1 MSLITPA
8 LAQLGVKRVA
18 TIDFETY
25 WDSAYTLSKM
35 DARAYVRDGR
45 FKIHGYSIAMDTSP
59 LTPGHPAPA
68 PVSWAAT
75 LIEQDAL
82 LRGHDWS
89 ETAILATNCA
99 FDGSIIAGKF
109 GIRPKLWL
117 DTVQM
122 ANAHVKPFTRR
133 SSLDATHRYLS
144 KLFPDRDPPAVKGNV
159 TMSFKGIQD
168 LPPAM
173 LNTVADYCIGD
184 NRLSQWCA
192 GIMLPW
198 FTAAELLVMHQTTQ
212 AYLNPK
218 LRIDTDMLMEHVRNE
233 RARKDALLARLG
245 IEKTQLMSNNQFA
258 LLLESRGV
266 VAPTKVSPTTGNIT
280 YAFAKTD
287 LGFLA
292 LQHHPDPDVAL
303 LVQIRLGVKSTIEE
317 TRAQRLLGI
326 VESDTDPFP
335 VALGYHSAHTGRM
348 GGGGNKTNLQNLGR
362 GSPIRRAIMAP
373 PGHSLVVAD
382 ASQIEARV
390 MAWLAGETLAIE
402 TFRAGKDLYSE
413 VGTVMFGTP
422 VSKKE
427 TPRLRQLSKVACLAC
442 QFALS
447 GGGYYQHVTLAG
459 EKITRLEAFDVVDKW
474 RAANPRIVKLWSK
487 FTSIIE
493 HMCSQKPANEHVFQM
508 LRFGYDAKRNAVY
521 ITMPTGLRI
530 WYPNVHY
537 AEYKGREGW
546 AFKADKDEKPTFLS
560 RNLLANNIVQALAR
574 SITVGLHAVIL
585 DRKYNLRWSLT
596 VHDEL
601 VFVVPDNLAERV
613 AALAQKVMRQ
623 PPLWMPDLVL
633 DAEVSV
639 AKRYG
644 DAK

>member
-1 MSLITPA
+1 MNLLTPA
-8 LAQLGVKRVA
+8 LRRLGIERVVTFDA
-18 TIDFETY
+18 ETF
-25 WDSAYTLSKM
+25 WSSDYTLQKM

-45 FKIHGYSIAMDTSP
+45 FKMHGFSLAVND
-59 LTPGHPAPA
+59 APA
-68 PVSWAAT
+68 AWAHT
-75 LIEQDAL
+75 LVEQDFMLRSVDWSTTAL
-82 LRGHDWS
+82 LC
-89 ETAILATNCA
+89 TNNA
-99 FDGSIIAGKF
+99 FDGSILAGKF
-109 GIRPKLWL
+109 GIRPKLHV

-122 ANAHVKPFTRR
+122 AAAHIKPFTRR
-133 SSLDATHRYLS
+133 ASLDATHRYLAR
-144 KLFPDRDPPAVKGNV
+144 LFPDRNPPPFKGNV
-159 TMSFKGIQD
+159 TTSFKGIQD
-168 LPPAM
+168 LPPHM
-173 LNTVADYCIGD
+173 LAAVADYCVND
-184 NRLSQWCA
+184 NRLTQWCA

-198 FTAAELLVMHQTTQ
+198 FTADELLVMHQTTE
-212 AYLNPK
+212 AYINPK
-218 LRIDTDMLMEHVRNE
+218 LLIDTELLMAHVRDE
-233 RARKDALLARLG
+233 RARKDELLARLG
-245 IEKTQLMSNNQFA
+245 LAKAQIMSNPQFA

-287 LGFLA
+287 LAFLA
-292 LQHHPDPDVAL
+292 LQHHPDPEVSMLA
-303 LVQIRLGVKSTIEE
+303 QIRLGVKSTIEE
-317 TRAQRLLGI
+317 TRAQRLIGM
-326 VESDTDPFP
+326 VESDTDPLP
-335 VALGYHSAHTGRM
+335 VPLAYCGAGTGRHAGT
-348 GGGGNKTNLQNLGR
+348 GGVNLQNLGR
-362 GSPIRRAIMAP
+362 KSPIRRALMAP

-459 EKITRLEAFDVVDKW
+459 EKITRPEAFDVVDKW

-487 FTSIIE
+487 LTSIIE
-493 HMCSQKPANEHVFQM
+493 HMCSQKPDIEHVFQM

-521 ITMPTGLRI
+521 VTLPTGLRI

-601 VFVVPDNLAERV
+601 VFVVPDHLAARV

-623 PPLWMPDLVL
+623 PPSWFPDLVL
-633 DAEVSV
+633 DAEVSI